1 MLSRMSAS
9 RTSNLLGALAVA
21 LSDALTEVTER
32 GARHGAAAPAALV
45 TIADEAQ
52 ISIERLRQVLQ
63 LSHSGAV
70 RLIDRLAADGL
81 VERRSGRDQRS
92 VSLVL
97 TSAGR
102 KAAAAVLAE
111 RQAVLDRTLA
121 GLTAAERRSLTPLV
135 EKLLA
140 GVSAGRRS
148 ADHICRLCD
157 TSVCPLSDCP
167 VLE

>member
-1 MLSRMSAS
+1 MSS
-9 RTSNLLGALAVA
+9 LRTSNLLGALAVG
-21 LSDALTEVTER
+21 LTDALTEVTER
-32 GARHGAAAPAALV
+32 SAHRGAAAPAALV
-45 TIADEAQ
+45 TIADEAG

-63 LSHSGAV
+63 LSHSGTV
-70 RLIDRLAADGL
+70 RLIDCLEADGL
-81 VERRSGRDQRS
+81 VERQRGRDQRS

-97 TSAGR
+97 TPAGR
-102 KAAAAVLAE
+102 EAAAAVLVE
-111 RQAVLDRTLA
+111 RQGILDRALA
-121 GLTAAERRSLTPLV
+121 GLTSAERRSLTPLL

-140 GVSAGRRS
+140 GVSAGRHS

>member
-1 MLSRMSAS
+1 MVSS
-9 RTSNLLGALAVA
+9 RTSNLLGALAVG
-21 LSDALTEVTER
+21 LTDALTEVTER

-45 TIADEAQ
+45 TMADEAG
-52 ISIERLRQVLQ
+52 ITIERLSQVLQ
-63 LSHSGAV
+63 LSHSGTV
-70 RLIDRLAADGL
+70 RLVDRLCDDGL
-81 VERRSGRDQRS
+81 LERQSGRDQRC

-97 TSAGR
+97 TAAGR
-102 KAAAAVLAE
+102 ATAAAVLAE
-111 RQAVLDRTLA
+111 RQGILDRALS
-121 GLTAAERRSLTPLV
+121 GLTAAERRSLTPLL

-140 GVSAGRRS
+140 GMSEGRCS

>member
-1 MLSRMSAS
+1 MKPS

-21 LSDALTEVTER
+21 LGDSLTEVTER

-45 TIADEAQ
+45 TITDEPG
-52 ISIERLRQVLQ
+52 ISIERLRGVLH
-63 LSHSGAV
+63 LSHSGTV
-70 RLIDRLAADGL
+70 RLIDRLAADDL
-81 VERRSGRDQRS
+81 VERRSGPDQRT

-97 TSAGR
+97 TAAGEA
-102 KAAAAVLAE
+102 AAAAVLAE
-111 RQAVLDRTLA
+111 RQSVLDRALSR
-121 GLTAAERRSLTPLV
+121 LTPAERRTLTPLV

-140 GVSAGRRS
+140 GASAGRQS

>member
-1 MLSRMSAS
+1 MSTA
-9 RTSNLLGALAVA
+9 RTANLLGALAVA
-21 LSDALTEVTER
+21 LTDAMTDVTER

-45 TIADEAQ
+45 TIAGESQ
-52 ISIERLRQVLQ
+52 ISIERLRQVLH

-92 VSLVL
+92 LSLVL
-97 TSAGR
+97 TAAGAA
-102 KAAAAVLAE
+102 AAAAVLAE
-111 RQAVLDRTLA
+111 RRKVLDRALA
-121 GLTAAERRSLTPLV
+121 ALTATERRSLAPLV

-140 GVSAGRRS
+140 GASAGRQS
-148 ADHICRLCD
+148 ADNICRLCD
-157 TSVCPLSDCP
+157 QSTCPENHCP

>member
-1 MLSRMSAS
+1 MSAS

-21 LSDALTEVTER
+21 LTDALTDVTER

-45 TIADEAQ
+45 TIADEPR

-81 VERRSGRDQRS
+81 VERRSGRDRRS

-102 KAAAAVLAE
+102 EAAAAVLAE
-111 RQAVLDRTLA
+111 RQAVLDRALDR
-121 GLTAAERRSLTPLV
+121 LTAAERRSLMPLV
-135 EKLLA
+135 EKLIA

>member
-1 MLSRMSAS
+1 MSAS

-21 LSDALTEVTER
+21 VTDALTEVTER
-32 GARHGAAAPAALV
+32 GARHGAAGPAALV
-45 TIADEAQ
+45 TIADEPQ

-63 LSHSGAV
+63 LSHSGTV
-70 RLIDRLAADGL
+70 RPIDRLAADGL
-81 VERRSGRDQRS
+81 VERQSGRDQRS

-97 TSAGR
+97 TAAGR
-102 KAAAAVLAE
+102 HAAAAVLAE
-111 RQAVLDRTLA
+111 RQTVLDRALS
-121 GLTAAERRSLTPLV
+121 GLTAAERRALTPLV

-140 GVSAGRRS
+140 GVSAGRHC

>member
-1 MLSRMSAS
+1 MSS
-9 RTSNLLGALAVA
+9 TRTSNLLGALAVA

-32 GARHGAAAPAALV
+32 SAHRGAAAPAALV
-45 TIADEAQ
+45 TIAEESG
-52 ISIERLRQVLQ
+52 ITIERLRQVLQ
-63 LSHSGAV
+63 LSHSGTV
-70 RLIDRLAADGL
+70 RLIDCLAADGL
-81 VERRSGRDQRS
+81 VERQRGRDQRS
-92 VSLVL
+92 VSLML
-97 TSAGR
+97 TPAGR
-102 KAAAAVLAE
+102 EAAAAVLAE
-111 RQAVLDRTLA
+111 RQSVLDRALS
-121 GLTAAERRSLTPLV
+121 GLTAVERRTLMPLV

>member
-1 MLSRMSAS
+1 MSAS

-21 LSDALTEVTER
+21 LTDALTEVTER

-45 TIADEAQ
+45 TIADEPR
-52 ISIERLRQVLQ
+52 ISIERLRHVLQ

-70 RLIDRLAADGL
+70 RVIDRLAADGL
-81 VERRSGRDQRS
+81 VERQSGRDQRS
-92 VSLVL
+92 VSLLL
-97 TSAGR
+97 TPAGR
-102 KAAAAVLAE
+102 EAATAVLAE
-111 RQAVLDRTLA
+111 RQAILDHALA
-121 GLTAAERRSLTPLV
+121 GLTAAERRALTPLV

-140 GVSAGRRS
+140 GISAGRHS
-148 ADHICRLCD
+148 AEHICRLCD

>member
-1 MLSRMSAS
+1 MLTYMSAS

-21 LSDALTEVTER
+21 LTDALTEVTER

-45 TIADEAQ
+45 TIADESQ

-81 VERRSGRDQRS
+81 VERQSGRDQRS

-111 RQAVLDRTLA
+111 RQAMLGRTLA

-148 ADHICRLCD
+148 ADHICRLCN

>member
-1 MLSRMSAS
+1 MSSS
-9 RTSNLLGALAVA
+9 RTSNLLGALAVG
-21 LSDALTEVTER
+21 LTDALTEVTER

-45 TIADEAQ
+45 TIADEAR
-52 ISIERLRQVLQ
+52 ISIERLSQVLQ

-70 RLIDRLAADGL
+70 RLVDRLSADGL
-81 VERRSGRDQRS
+81 VERQSGRDQRS

-97 TSAGR
+97 T
-102 KAAAAVLAE
+102 
-111 RQAVLDRTLA
+111 
-121 GLTAAERRSLTPLV
+121 AAERRSLSPLL